1 VGQNYYNHPA
11 LKLPL
16 SLATSTLKNWL
27 ITVLVEM
34 MMPIERIEHV
44 ILKMH
49 DLETA
54 RTFCRDVLGME
65 IETERDFSSFFRFI
79 D

>member
-1 VGQNYYNHPA
+1 
-11 LKLPL
+11 
-16 SLATSTLKNWL
+16 
-27 ITVLVEM
+27 M
-34 MMPIERIEHV
+34 MMPIERIGHV